1 MCIRMYTCAVLLVQV
16 KEESHFQREL
26 RQSLEANRCQWES
39 QVQQAITDGEA
50 AERAQREW
58 VPELESKVKHYC
70 NTTLLHYTRSEA
82 ITE

>member
-1 MCIRMYTCAVLLVQV
+1 VYVCKLTLLLFQV

-58 VPELESKVKHYC
+58 VPELESKVNSHF
-70 NTTLLHYTRSEA
+70 LHYY
-82 ITE
+82 ITTPHTHTHTQL